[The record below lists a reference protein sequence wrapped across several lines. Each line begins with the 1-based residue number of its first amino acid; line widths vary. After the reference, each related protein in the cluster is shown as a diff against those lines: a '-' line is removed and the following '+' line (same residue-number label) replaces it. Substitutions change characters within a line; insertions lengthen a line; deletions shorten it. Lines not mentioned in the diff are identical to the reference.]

1 MDKLYICNTGSDY
14 ITELNLNSYKESKIN
29 FTSYNEKIGP
39 YSLDCYGDFL
49 VIINKYN
56 SSLVKVHKSNH
67 QYREYYDIGAQ
78 PNDIKVYGDK
88 AYILCGEG
96 NSLVIFDLKNN
107 RIEECIYSGVYPH
120 RIDICTEKGLGIIT
134 NMLGNNILL
143 INCNDNSII
152 REIKVKHYPT
162 KAIFID
168 KGENV
173 LVCESYMGAD
183 RPGIIKKISLNTGM
197 ILQELYTGNYP
208 ADIVWDSSE
217 DEAYVANFNDGSI
230 SIVDVGNMREKERI
244 FIKGTP
250 MAILKNNKE
259 LYIGDS
265 HSNSLLLYSLY
276 NKKTK
281 IIPLGKEPNG
291 MMLN

>member
-14 ITELNLNSYKESKIN
+14 ITELNLNSYKEKRIN
-29 FTSYNEKIGP
+29 LTSYNEKIGP
-39 YSLDCYGDFL
+39 YSLDHYRNYL
-49 VIINKYN
+49 IVINKYN
-56 SSLVKVHKSNH
+56 STLVKIDEANH

-78 PNDIKVYGDK
+78 PNDIKIYGDK

-107 RIEECIYSGVYPH
+107 RTDECIYSGVYPH
-120 RIDICTEKGLGIIT
+120 RIDICSGQGLGIIT
-134 NMLGNNILL
+134 NMLSNNLL
-143 INCNDNSII
+143 LVDCKDNSII
-152 REIKVKHYPT
+152 KEIKVKHYPT

-168 KGENV
+168 EGENV

-183 RPGIIKKISLNTGM
+183 RPGIIKKININTG
-197 ILQELYTGNYP
+197 IVLQELSTGNYP
-208 ADIVWDSSE
+208 ADIVWDVYE
-217 DEAYVANFNDGSI
+217 GEAYVANFNDGSI
-230 SIVDVGNMREKERI
+230 SIIDVSSMEEKERI

-250 MAILKNNKE
+250 MTILKNNKE

-265 HSNSLLLYSLY
+265 HNNSLLIYNLY

-291 MMLN
+291 MMIN